1 MDAVVLIPAR
11 LESTRFPRKVLADK
25 TGRTLIQH
33 VYEGAARSGARRV
46 VVATDSDEVA
56 QVVAGFGGQ
65 AVLTGCAHENG
76 TSRLAEAAALLGLG
90 DDEVVVNV
98 QGDEPEIEPEVV
110 AASVEALT
118 ALPEYSIGT
127 VASPI
132 RDDSEF
138 LSPSVVK
145 VVVGK
150 TGPGGVGRAL
160 YFSRASIP
168 FERDGSCLCAR
179 LKHVGIYAYRVGF
192 LREYATMEP
201 TALERAEKL
210 EQLRALENGFEIGV
224 AVREVASVGIDTA
237 EDYERFATRW
247 LGRVQGP

>member
-1 MDAVVLIPAR
+1 VDAVVLIPAR
-11 LESTRFPRKVLADK
+11 LESTRFPRKVLADR
-25 TGRTLIQH
+25 TGQTLIQH

-118 ALPEYSIGT
+118 DSSAYSIGT

-132 RDDSEF
+132 HDEAES

-145 VVVGK
+145 VVVGRV
-150 TGPGGVGRAL
+150 GSNRVGRAL
-160 YFSRASIP
+160 YFSRAAIP
-168 FERDGSCLCAR
+168 FERDGSGLCAR

-192 LREYATMEP
+192 LRAYAKMEP
-201 TALERAEKL
+201 TPLEQAERL
-210 EQLRALENGFEIGV
+210 EQLRAIEHGYGIGV
-224 AVREVASVGIDTA
+224 AVREVGSVGIDTV
-237 EDYERFATRW
+237 EDYGRFVVRWSERAKDS
-247 LGRVQGP
+247 

>member
-25 TGRTLIQH
+25 TGQPLIQH
-33 VYEGAARSGARRV
+33 VYEGAVRSGARRV

-56 QVVAGFGGQ
+56 AAVTGFGGE
-65 AVLTGCAHENG
+65 AVITGCAHENG
-76 TSRLAEAAALLGLG
+76 TSRLAEAAGVLGLG
-90 DDEVVVNV
+90 DDEIVVNV

-118 ALPEYSIGT
+118 SDPGFSIGT

-132 RDDSEF
+132 HDESERM
-138 LSPSVVK
+138 SASVVK

-160 YFSRASIP
+160 YFSRSAIP
-168 FERDGSCLCAR
+168 FERDGSGLCAR

-192 LREYATMEP
+192 LRKYATMEP
-201 TALERAEKL
+201 TPLERAERL
-210 EQLRALENGFEIGV
+210 EQLRALEHGFGIGV

-237 EDYERFATRW
+237 ADYERFVARW
-247 LGRVQGP
+247 LGRAQGS

>member
-11 LESTRFPRKVLADK
+11 LESSRFPRKVLADR

-33 VYEGAARSGARRV
+33 VCEGAARSGVGRV

-56 QVVAGFGGQ
+56 RVVAGFGGE

-76 TSRLAEAAALLGLG
+76 TSRLAEAAGLLGLG
-90 DDEVVVNV
+90 DDEIVINV

-118 ALPEYSIGT
+118 DSPEFSIGT

-132 RDDSEF
+132 DDDSEF

-145 VVVGK
+145 VVVGRV
-150 TGPGGVGRAL
+150 GPGGVGRAL
-160 YFSRASIP
+160 YFSRAAVP
-168 FERDGSCLCAR
+168 FERDGSGLCAR
-179 LKHVGIYAYRVGF
+179 LKHIGIYAYRVGF

-201 TALERAEKL
+201 TPLEQAEKL
-210 EQLRALENGFEIGV
+210 EQLRALENGFGIGV
-224 AVREVASVGIDTA
+224 AVREVASVGIDTP
-237 EDYERFATRW
+237 EDYERFVSRW
-247 LGRVQGP
+247 SSRTKGS